1 MEWEDT
7 NWIHVAQNR
16 DKCRAV
22 FRGFISEM
30 RPRID
35 QSI

>member
-1 MEWEDT
+1 V
-7 NWIHVAQNR
+7 NLIRVAQNR
-16 DKCRAV
+16 DKCRTV